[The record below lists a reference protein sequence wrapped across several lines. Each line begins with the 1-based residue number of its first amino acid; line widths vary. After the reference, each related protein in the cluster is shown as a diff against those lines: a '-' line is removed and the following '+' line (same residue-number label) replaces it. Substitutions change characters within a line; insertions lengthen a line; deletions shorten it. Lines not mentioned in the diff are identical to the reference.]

1 MIVPDADVERSGLR
15 PAVLPAFTCVV
26 AAASGIT
33 VSFAAGSKENP
44 ESETS
49 DYNRGSVFTPS
60 RYCLTAHDAAR
71 PATMTTIRRLPAA
84 DELEALVGARHHDPF
99 SLLGLHRTGRD
110 WSLRVFRPYAA
121 SVSVR
126 TPAGFEPM
134 KRIHAQGVFA
144 WQGADAPVRPV
155 VLRVSESGRDFETC
169 DAYTFAPAMGAD
181 DLYLFNEGRLEQA
194 YRVLGSRLEQRDGVS
209 GVRFACWA
217 PNAARLSVVGEFNRW
232 DGRVHPMSVH
242 GLSGVWELFI
252 PGIDEG
258 TLYRYEIRNRATGEV
273 FVKTDPY
280 ARFHELRPGTAAQV
294 VADEY
299 AWRDSKWMSER
310 SRWDWLH
317 APINIYEV
325 HAGSWRRHPDG
336 RFYTY
341 AEMAQSLIPYV
352 VEMGYTHIELLPVS
366 EHPLD
371 ESWGYQTTGY
381 FAVTSRFGTV
391 DAFKAFIDACHQ
403 AGIGVILDWVPAHFP
418 TDAFSLARF
427 DGTALYEHEDP
438 RSGFHQ
444 DWGTHIFNYGRK
456 EVKTFLLSSAHY
468 WLAECHIDGLRVDA
482 VASMLYLDYSR
493 KAGEWI
499 PNKYGG
505 RENLEAIELLRELN
519 VMVHRD
525 FPGAL
530 TCAEESTAWP
540 MVSRPVYLGGLGFSM
555 KWNMGWMNDTLAYMK
570 NDPVHRRFHHN
581 QLTFGQIYAYSE
593 NFLLPLSHD
602 EVVHGKGSLLSKMP
616 GDAWQ
621 KFANVRLLLAY
632 QFAACGKKLNFMGNE
647 FAQGREW
654 RTGGELDWALLGIGW
669 HRGVQTM
676 IRDLCRLYR
685 NEPALH
691 ELDFEPDGFRWIDC
705 NDADQSI
712 LCFERRARDGSSVV
726 VALNFTPVPRH
737 GYRVGLPKSGAWREV
752 FNSDSVFYAGSNA
765 GNAGIIASQPVP
777 WMGHDQSA
785 DITLPPLGAL
795 ILRIDA

>member
-1 MIVPDADVERSGLR
+1 MTIATLT
-15 PAVLPAFTCVV
+15 LPSTR
-26 AAASGIT
+26 
-33 VSFAAGSKENP
+33 
-44 ESETS
+44 
-49 DYNRGSVFTPS
+49 D
-60 RYCLTAHDAAR
+60 LD
-71 PATMTTIRRLPAA
+71 
-84 DELEALVGARHHDPF
+84 ALVGARHHDPL
-99 SLLGLHRTGRD
+99 SLLGLHGSAGE
-110 WSLRVFRPYAA
+110 WSLCVFRPDA
-121 SVSVR
+121 SAIAVR
-126 TPAGFEPM
+126 TKTGFEPM

-144 WQGADAPVRPV
+144 WQGGEPPPRPV
-155 VLRVSESGRDFETC
+155 ALRISRSGQEFET
-169 DAYTFAPAMGAD
+169 AD
-181 DLYLFNEGRLEQA
+181 PYSFTRTISADELYLFNEGRLEQA
-194 YRVLGSRLEQRDGVS
+194 YRMLGSRVEQRDGVA
-209 GVRFACWA
+209 GVRFSCWA
-217 PNAARLSVVGEFNRW
+217 PNASRVSVVGDFNDW
-232 DGRVHPMSVH
+232 DGRVHQMATH
-242 GLSGVWELFI
+242 GPSGVWELFI
-252 PGIDEG
+252 PGVGDAS
-258 TLYRYEIRNRATGEV
+258 LYKFEIRNRDSGAV

-280 ARFHELRPGTAAQV
+280 ARFHELRPGTAARV
-294 VADEY
+294 VEDGYSWGDAEWIDRR
-299 AWRDSKWMSER
+299 AKWN
-310 SRWDWLH
+310 WLH

-341 AEMAQSLIPYV
+341 AELAQSLIPYV
-352 VEMGYTHIELLPVS
+352 LEMGYTHIELLPVS

-381 FAVTSRFGTV
+381 FAVTSRFGDV
-391 DAFKAFIDACHQ
+391 AGFKAFVDACHQ
-403 AGIGVILDWVPAHFP
+403 AGIGVLLDWVPAHFP

-438 RSGFHQ
+438 RLGFHQ

-456 EVKTFLLSSAHY
+456 EVKSFLLSSAHY

-499 PNKYGG
+499 PNKFGG
-505 RENLEAIELLRELN
+505 RENLDAIEFLRELN

-555 KWNMGWMNDTLAYMK
+555 KWNMGWMNDTLSYMHH
-570 NDPVHRRFHHN
+570 DPVHRRFHHN

-593 NFLLPLSHD
+593 NFQLPLSHD
-602 EVVHGKGSLLSKMP
+602 EVVHGKGSLLGKMP

-632 QFAACGKKLNFMGNE
+632 QFTIAGKKLNFMGNE

-654 RTGGELDWALLGIGW
+654 RSAAELDWGLLGIDW

-676 IRDLCRLYR
+676 IRDLSRLYR
-685 NEPALH
+685 DEPALH
-691 ELDFEPDGFRWIDC
+691 DLDFDPDGFRWIDC

-712 LCFERRARDGSSVV
+712 LCFERRARNGSVVV

-737 GYRVGLPKSGAWREV
+737 GYRVGLPKSGLWREV
-752 FNSDSVFYAGSNA
+752 FNSDSQFYAGSNA
-765 GNAGIIASQPVP
+765 GNAGLIAAQPFP

-785 DITLPPLGAL
+785 AIVLPPLGAL
-795 ILRIDA
+795 VLRPEGA